1 MRENDIARDRR
12 TDWGKESLG
21 IVSCVDIPWHR

>member
-1 MRENDIARDRR
+1 VRENDIARDRR
-12 TDWGKESLG
+12 DWGKESLG